1 MDIEERLKGLA
12 TQFNMDVERVRG
24 IFNRHMQNEKVVKYD
39 VERRAKIAL
48 LFTRQELM
56 KLKASITVNFIP
68 IGVFV
73 ERQYGTDMLGFIL
86 KSNEETTVEPF
97 VLRIPVKYQKFVED
111 TEFFAIYSLSYRDA
125 GRNNIYTSA
134 EFLKTTNITD
144 EISFIKKFWNI
155 VELNGLREG
164 VSKQKRCEEEGKQ
177 IPDPL
182 RKLFL
187 FAGIVE
193 RKRRGTSKKGT
204 QYVVVEVSDETLP
217 VREELC
223 QDEEGNPVVVTP
235 NISVWLHH
243 RFDIMN
249 EGDVCMFLG
258 TLQRGND
265 AKLFANACN
274 VWMIE

>member
-1 MDIEERLKGLA
+1 MDVEERLKGLA
-12 TQFNMDVERVRG
+12 TQFNMDVERVQG
-24 IFNRHMQNEKVVKYD
+24 IFNRHMQNERVMKYD
-39 VERRAKIAL
+39 GEKRVKIAL

-86 KSNEETTVEPF
+86 KSNEGTSVEPF
-97 VLRIPVKYQKFVED
+97 VLRIPAKYQKFVD
-111 TEFFAIYSLSYRDA
+111 DAEFFAVYSLSYRDD
-125 GRNNIYTSA
+125 GRSNIYTSA
-134 EFLKTTNITD
+134 EFLKATNITD
-144 EISFIKKFWNI
+144 EISFIKKFWNV

-164 VSKQKRCEEEGKQ
+164 VSKQKRCEEGKQ

-217 VREELC
+217 VREELY
-223 QDEEGNPVVVTP
+223 QDEEGNPVVMTP

-243 RFDIMN
+243 RFDVMN

-274 VWMIE
+274 VWIIE